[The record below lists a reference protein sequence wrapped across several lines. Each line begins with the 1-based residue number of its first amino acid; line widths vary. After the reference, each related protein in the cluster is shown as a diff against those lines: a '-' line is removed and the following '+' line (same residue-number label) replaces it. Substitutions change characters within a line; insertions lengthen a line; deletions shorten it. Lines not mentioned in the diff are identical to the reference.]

1 MEYCAE
7 GLAQPPDDL
16 AIADGVHDAQRHDLR
31 LDVRERAGDGL
42 QGAAAHLAGPL
53 PCPGTAFIV
62 AGIVNGALTAKEAGP

>member
-1 MEYCAE
+1 MEYWAN

-16 AIADGVHDAQRHDLR
+16 AIADGVHDVQRHDLR